1 LTTHLEL
8 MRLHIEALFTH
19 DADGDMLRVNEPN
32 GAVAPRFFLGRTA
45 EGVVLRFRHDVGRGT
60 RREIEAACEKQ
71 LAQPR
76 PLDMPTDPLPY
87 QQILDRA
94 GPVEKT
100 WLGSAF
106 CIPPTIQATAATV
119 AITSENAELLRPLLE
134 VWLPDVGP
142 CQPLV
147 ARNVDERAVSLWCS
161 GRRTKPAHEA
171 AVETAIAYRNR
182 GYGSEVVRAW
192 ARAVYA
198 AGALPLYSI
207 TWENSAS
214 RAVMRKLEVSSFGT
228 DLHIT

>member
-1 LTTHLEL
+1 

-19 DADGDMLRVNEPN
+19 DANGDMVRVNEPR
-32 GAVAPRFFLGRTA
+32 GAAAPRFFLGRTA
-45 EGVVLRFRHDVGRGT
+45 EGVVIRFRHDVGRAI

-87 QQILDRA
+87 QQILDRVA
-94 GPVEKT
+94 PVEKT

-106 CIPPTIQATAATV
+106 CIPRTVRPTARTV
-119 AITSENAELLRPLLE
+119 AITSANAELLRPLLE
-134 VWLPDVGP
+134 PWLEDVTAA
-142 CQPLV
+142 QPMIALIV
-147 ARNVDERAVSLWCS
+147 EDRAVSLCCS
-161 GRRTKPAHEA
+161 GRCTTRAHEA

-182 GYGSEVVRAW
+182 GYGSQVVRAW
-192 ARAVYA
+192 AEAVYA

-207 TWENSAS
+207 AWENSAS

>member
-1 LTTHLEL
+1 

-19 DADGDMLRVNEPN
+19 DAHGDMVRVNELN

-45 EGVVLRFRHDVGRGT
+45 EGVVIRFRHDLDRAI
-60 RREIEAACEKQ
+60 RREIEVACEKQ

-106 CIPPTIQATAATV
+106 CIPRTVRPTAPTV
-119 AITSENAELLRPLLE
+119 AITGANAELLRPLLE
-134 VWLPDVGP
+134 PWLPDVP
-142 CQPLV
+142 VSQPMIAV
-147 ARNVDERAVSLWCS
+147 VVDDRAVSLCCS
-161 GRRTKPAHEA
+161 GRRTEPAHEA

-182 GYGSEVVRAW
+182 GYGSQVVRAW
-192 ARAVYA
+192 AEAVYA

-207 TWENSAS
+207 AWENSAS
-214 RAVMRKLEVSSFGT
+214 RAVMRKLEVASFGT

>member
-19 DADGDMLRVNEPN
+19 DANGDMVRVNEPN
-32 GAVAPRFFLGRTA
+32 GGAAPRFFLGRTA
-45 EGVVLRFRHDVGRGT
+45 EGVALRFRHDVDRAI
-60 RREIEAACEKQ
+60 RRQIETACEKQ
-71 LAQPR
+71 LAQSR

-87 QQILDRA
+87 QQILDHA

-106 CIPPTIQATAATV
+106 YLPRTVQPTARTV
-119 AITSENAELLRPLLE
+119 VVTNANAELLRPLLE
-134 VWLPDVGP
+134 PWLADVQVCEP
-142 CQPLV
+142 MIAL
-147 ARNVDERAVSLWCS
+147 AVDDRAVSLCCS
-161 GRRTKPAHEA
+161 GRRTRAAHEA

-182 GYGSEVVRAW
+182 GYGSQVVRAW
-192 ARAVYA
+192 AQAVYA

-207 TWENSAS
+207 EWENSAS

>member
-1 LTTHLEL
+1 

-19 DADGDMLRVNEPN
+19 DANGDLLRVNEPS
-32 GAVAPRFFLGRTA
+32 GPVAPRFFLGRTA
-45 EGVVLRFRHDVGRGT
+45 EGVVLRFRHDVGGAI
-60 RREIEAACEKQ
+60 RREIEAACGKQ

-106 CIPPTIQATAATV
+106 WIPPTIQPTAATV
-119 AITSENAELLRPLLE
+119 VVTSEKAELLRPLLE
-134 VWLPDVGP
+134 AWLPDVGS

-147 ARNVDERAVSLWCS
+147 ARIVDERAVSLCCS

-207 TWENSAS
+207 AWENSAS

>member
-1 LTTHLEL
+1 MTTHLEL

-19 DADGDMLRVNEPN
+19 DANGDMVRVNEAN
-32 GAVAPRFFLGRTA
+32 GGAAPRFFLGRTA
-45 EGVVLRFRHDVGRGT
+45 EGVAIRFRRDVDRSV
-60 RREIEAACEKQ
+60 RREIETACEKQ

-106 CIPPTIQATAATV
+106 CIPRSVRPTARTV
-119 AITSENAELLRPLLE
+119 EVTSANAELLRPLLE
-134 VWLPDVGP
+134 PWLPDVP
-142 CQPLV
+142 VCRPMV
-147 ARNVDERAVSLWCS
+147 ALTVDDRAVSLCCS
-161 GRRTKPAHEA
+161 GRRTTAAHEA

-182 GYGSEVVRAW
+182 GHGSQVVRAW
-192 ARAVYA
+192 AQAVYA
-198 AGALPLYSI
+198 VGALPLYSI
-207 TWENSAS
+207 QWENSAS
-214 RAVMRKLEVSSFGT
+214 RAVMRKLDVSSFGT

>member
-1 LTTHLEL
+1 

-19 DADGDMLRVNEPN
+19 EANGDMIRVNEPN

-45 EGVVLRFRHDVGRGT
+45 EGVVIRFRHDVDRAI
-60 RREIEAACEKQ
+60 RREIEVACEKQ

-106 CIPPTIQATAATV
+106 CIPRTVRPTAGTV
-119 AITSENAELLRPLLE
+119 MVTSTNAELLRPLLE
-134 VWLPDVGP
+134 PWLPDVAAA
-142 CQPLV
+142 QPMV
-147 ARNVDERAVSLWCS
+147 ALIIDGRAVSLCCS
-161 GRRTKPAHEA
+161 GRRTQRAHEA

-182 GYGSEVVRAW
+182 GYGSHVVRAW
-192 ARAVYA
+192 AQAVYA
-198 AGALPLYSI
+198 LGALPLYSI
-207 TWENSAS
+207 AWENSAS
-214 RAVMRKLEVSSFGT
+214 RAVMRKLEVASFGT
-228 DLHIT
+228 DLHIM